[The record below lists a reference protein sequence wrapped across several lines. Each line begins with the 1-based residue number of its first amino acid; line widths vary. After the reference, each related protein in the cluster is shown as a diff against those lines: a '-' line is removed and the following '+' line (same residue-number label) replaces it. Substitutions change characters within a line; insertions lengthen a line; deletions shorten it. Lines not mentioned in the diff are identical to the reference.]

1 MQPLACNLQPLATHG
16 GVGGCT
22 RVHRAP
28 ATSLRPPVALTV
40 AQATRVT
47 ARAATRVI
55 IGWLPQSRRA
65 ACARVLAVYW
75 LCTGMQTHMYCT

>member
-1 MQPLACNLQPLATHG
+1 M
-16 GVGGCT
+16 
-22 RVHRAP
+22 HRAP

-55 IGWLPQSRRA
+55 LGWLPQSRRA
-65 ACARVLAVYW
+65 TCARVLAVY
-75 LCTGMQTHMYCT
+75 